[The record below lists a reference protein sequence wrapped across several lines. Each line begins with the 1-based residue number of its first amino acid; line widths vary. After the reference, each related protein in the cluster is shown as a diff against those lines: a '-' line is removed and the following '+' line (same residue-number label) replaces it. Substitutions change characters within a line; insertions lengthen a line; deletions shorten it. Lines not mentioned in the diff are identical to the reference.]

1 MERDGVRKVNKVL
14 TSEVKRLRDE
24 LLKADGRAQA
34 ALELAERREQEKEE
48 LESKN
53 RELERYCR

>member
-1 MERDGVRKVNKVL
+1 MNKVL